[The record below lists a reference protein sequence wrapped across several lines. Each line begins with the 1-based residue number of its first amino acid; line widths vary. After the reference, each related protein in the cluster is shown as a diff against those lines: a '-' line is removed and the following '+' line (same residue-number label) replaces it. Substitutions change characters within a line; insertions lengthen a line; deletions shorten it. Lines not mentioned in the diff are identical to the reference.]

1 MGLLSDNF
9 YFYDLPDIEI
19 IKEKISS
26 YSGLD
31 IVLVH
36 FSETEEGKADF
47 NIEYKSFFNIEY
59 KSLKGNAN
67 IEISTTLKGRKTN
80 WNAVSLDKD
89 NISIYGSSVYAESHP
104 NIGYYLF
111 KLICTVLLDMGGLDE
126 NGNLLSQTYKI
137 PTWTREKWQGQQWI
151 EKVTGRPDFWDKII
165 RKIQNWF
172 DGE

>member
-31 IVLVH
+31 VVLVH

-47 NIEYKSFFNIEY
+47 NIEYKS
-59 KSLKGNAN
+59 LKGNAN
-67 IEISTTLKGRKTN
+67 IEISTTRKGRKTN

-89 NISIYGSSVYAESHP
+89 NISIYGSSVQAESHP

-111 KLICTVLLDMGGLDE
+111 KLICTILLDMGGLDE

-137 PTWTREKWQGQQWI
+137 PLWTREKWQGQQWI
-151 EKVTGRPDFWDKII
+151 EKVTRRPNFRDKIM
-165 RKIQNWF
+165 RKIQDWF
-172 DGE
+172 EQL